1 MLLFKLKITIILNIG
16 IQRFSSCRKWW
27 NVKSRSHSIHVNFDH
42 DLSLKTYSVWLCHF
56 LKNSV
61 KLWELAT
68 LQSQSVRRNTLY
80 QRSSIS
86 WNESC
91 VHLGVISFWLIGF
104 GIAFGE
110 GSPYIGLTNFAG
122 YGLGFRNH
130 AMLFFQVST
139 IAYRNYGII
148 IFFHEVKLTNG
159 KNFRF

>member
-1 MLLFKLKITIILNIG
+1 M
-16 IQRFSSCRKWW
+16 
-27 NVKSRSHSIHVNFDH
+27 FD
-42 DLSLKTYSVWLCHF
+42 F
-56 LKNSV
+56 IKNSV
-61 KLWELAT
+61 ELWELAT

-86 WNESC
+86 WNESS

-159 KNFRF
+159 KNFRFLKSEYVEMMNQTSEHTKFSKSHLNTMFGIIVQRCYQKHVFLALFHS